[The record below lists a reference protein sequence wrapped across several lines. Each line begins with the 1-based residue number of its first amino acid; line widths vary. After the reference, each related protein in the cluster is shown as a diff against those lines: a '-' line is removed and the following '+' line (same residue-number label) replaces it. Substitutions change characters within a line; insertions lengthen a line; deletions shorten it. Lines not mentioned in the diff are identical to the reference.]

1 MAHQKEIKANY
12 NCALLLSMDL
22 LGGKWKMRLL
32 WHILHGDDRFSKLQR
47 AIPDITTKMLITQL
61 RELER
66 SGLLVRTEYPEV
78 PPRVVYH
85 LAEQYHGL
93 IPIVE
98 SFCDFGKEYAEI
110 NGVALGEVQKSTV

>member
-1 MAHQKEIKANY
+1 MSAHQKKIKANY
-12 NCALLLSMDL
+12 NCALLLGMDL

-32 WHILHGDDRFSKLQR
+32 WHILHGDNRFSLLQR

-61 RELER
+61 REMEH
-66 SGLLVRTEYPEV
+66 SGLLIRTEYDEV

-85 LAEQYHGL
+85 VAEAYQGL

-98 SFCDFGKEYAEI
+98 GLCDFGKQYASQNKITLRDE
-110 NGVALGEVQKSTV
+110 